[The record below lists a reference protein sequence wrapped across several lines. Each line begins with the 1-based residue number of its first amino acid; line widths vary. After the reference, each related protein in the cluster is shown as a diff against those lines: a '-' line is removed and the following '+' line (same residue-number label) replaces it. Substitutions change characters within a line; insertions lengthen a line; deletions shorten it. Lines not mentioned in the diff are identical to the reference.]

1 MDMYSHDDIMLL
13 VERSREHSGILDEV
27 ASGLHSRD
35 PELAGDCAELM
46 RSVAEQASDVV
57 RPYARCLVEAAEHP
71 DERVRDE
78 ALRAMAILGVSADD
92 VADESEPRSSD
103 A

>member
-1 MDMYSHDDIMLL
+1 MDMYSRNDIMLL
-13 VERSREHSGILDEV
+13 VERSREHSAILDEV
-27 ASGLHSRD
+27 ASGLHSQD

-46 RSVAEQASDVV
+46 RSVAEQATDIV

-71 DERVRDE
+71 DERVQDE

-92 VADESEPRSSD
+92 VASESETHS
-103 A
+103 AHA